1 VAKAPAAVLVTLA
14 AIFFSLP
21 VLFYGFPLLAHD
33 GPVHL
38 LYTRQFGAQFWSG
51 EWYPRWLMGT
61 HRGFGS
67 PAFFVYAPLPYWV
80 TSLLAPLG
88 HVELSA
94 SAVLAL
100 WGSGLGAWLW
110 LRRIASEAGAVAGAV
125 VYMGSA
131 YHLTVDLY
139 MRAAFAEFWSF
150 VWFPFILY
158 FTAGIIRG
166 ERRAPAG
173 LAAGYGLL
181 VMTHLLSALIF
192 SPLPPACA
200 WFLSKPGE
208 RARSL
213 AAVSLSL
220 LLGTGLAA
228 IYLLPAL
235 GHRSYLSSAK
245 YLLQPVYNWQNN
257 FPPLDTRL
265 LVVQGTWPEFVQFL
279 SILIVLFA
287 FALACFAAISRGT
300 AARFWLVAGAASL
313 LMTTPLSI
321 PVWRLLPVLA
331 QLQLPWRF
339 LMVATLAVSALSA
352 LSWGARP
359 RAAAA
364 GLASIAL
371 LWLAFYGCMG
381 YRISRQ
387 NHAAARAM
395 DFSMDPFLSDWTA
408 SAAANQA
415 MEQVRVESGQGS
427 AAVLKWAPRDIRVR
441 VRCPAGC
448 VLLFHQFYYPGWR
461 VGGPATLDASDQNLM
476 RVKSPAGEYELE
488 LRLDG
493 GPWERIGQWV
503 SAVSLLALLPWLGL
517 SGSPARPARSP
528 A

>member
-1 VAKAPAAVLVTLA
+1 MAKAPPAVLVSLA
-14 AIFFSLP
+14 AVFFSLP
-21 VLFYGFPLLAHD
+21 VLLYGFPVLAHD

-51 EWYPRWLMGT
+51 ELYPRWLMGT
-61 HRGFGS
+61 HHGFGS

-94 SAVLAL
+94 AAVLAL
-100 WGSGLGAWLW
+100 WGSGIAAWLW
-110 LRRIASEAGAVAGAV
+110 LRRVASEAGAVAGAV

-150 VWFPFILY
+150 VWFPFILL
-158 FTAGIIRG
+158 FTGGVIGRKP
-166 ERRAPAG
+166 RALAG
-173 LAAGYGLL
+173 LAAVYALL

-192 SPLPPACA
+192 SPLPLAYA
-200 WFLSKPGE
+200 WFLSKPGD
-208 RARSL
+208 RLRSL
-213 AAVSLSL
+213 ASVSLSL

-235 GHRSYLSSAK
+235 GHRAYLSSAR
-245 YLLQPVYNWQNN
+245 YLLQPVYNWRNN

-265 LVVQGTWPEFVQFL
+265 FEIQGTWPEFVQFL

-287 FALACFAAISRGT
+287 LALACFASISRGR
-300 AARFWLVAGAASL
+300 AARFWLAAGAASL

-321 PVWRLLPVLA
+321 PVWRLLPILA

-352 LSWGARP
+352 LSWGAP
-359 RAAAA
+359 SRAAAA

-371 LWLAFYGCMG
+371 LWLSFFGYMG

-387 NHAAARAM
+387 NHATAWSA

-408 SAAANQA
+408 SAQANQA
-415 MEQVRVESGQGS
+415 MERVRIESGQGS
-427 AAVLKWAPRDIRVR
+427 VDVLKWAPRDIRVR
-441 VRCPAGC
+441 LRCPAGC
-448 VLLFHQFYYPGWR
+448 ALLFHQFYYPGWR
-461 VGGPATLDASDQNLM
+461 VSGPAALEPSDQNLI
-476 RVKSPAGEYELE
+476 RVKAPAGDYRLE

-493 GPWERIGQWV
+493 GPWERAGQWV
-503 SAVSLLALLPWLGL
+503 SAISLLALMLLLGL